1 MANVPH
7 SNVELRISCRHLIDL
22 DILSKSDPAVFVYTT
37 SPGRNTQWRLHG
49 TTETIQ
55 NNLNPTFTKAIQ
67 MTYLFEEVQRIKF
80 VVYDIDK
87 PNSQNPDDHD
97 FLGSYETTLAALVSA
112 SGQAIQKPLQH
123 PHRPKAGYIK
133 VSVEEQTDLKH
144 VVKMCFHG
152 SKLDKKDLFG
162 KSDPLYVISRSQ
174 EDGTFLPVYRSQH
187 LLKTLNPTFDPAVL
201 PIAQLCN
208 GDRDRQLL
216 WEVYD
221 WNKSGSNDL
230 IGGFSASV
238 NEMISWQG
246 KEIPLINK
254 AKAAKKKNY
263 TNSGLL
269 RILQFY
275 LEEVPSFLDY
285 LGGGTS
291 LALACAI
298 DFTQSNGQPHLP
310 SSLHYRNPQRQ
321 NHYQEALI
329 AVGTILEPYDADAQF
344 PVYGFGAKL
353 TDGSVSH
360 CFALNGNIANPH
372 VHGVHGVLAAYD
384 SAISQI
390 QLWGP
395 TNFSPIINQVAAQV
409 RAEEAEVGPGL
420 NYTVLLMITDGVIT
434 DMDATVRA
442 IVDASHLPLSIVIVG
457 VGNADFTSM
466 RVLDG
471 DDEPLSSNGRRCE
484 RDIVQFVPFAQFA
497 ADPHLLAK
505 EVLAEIPDQLVGF
518 MRKKGIKPRL
528 RRAHSWTSI
537 NSQDSFASRSASV
550 LSRGLGGG
558 GGNNNNGSSS
568 DLGGAPSPLLPPTP
582 PGGNGS
588 GGIPGRHA
596 TTLGLRNHGPGQH
609 SSQGNLLA
617 GRSQTMIAPS
627 PSSSFYGAQPA
638 PAYAPSAPPTS
649 PMYTSNNNG
658 GGGGDANGAGTS
670 HHQGSWGNGVSSFQ
684 QRDYKG

>member
-7 SNVELRISCRHLIDL
+7 SNIELRISCRHLIDA
-22 DILSKSDPAVFVYTT
+22 DILSKSDPAVFVYTAA
-37 SPGRNTQWRLHG
+37 PGRNTQWRLVG

-55 NNLNPTFTKAIQ
+55 NNLNPTFTKPIK
-67 MTYLFEEVQRIKF
+67 MTYYFEEEQRLRF
-80 VVYDIDK
+80 AVYDIDK
-87 PNSQNPDDHD
+87 PNSQNPEDHD
-97 FLGSYETTLAALVSA
+97 FLGSYETTLAAIVSA
-112 SGQAIQKPLQH
+112 SGQSIQKPLQNQSH
-123 PHRPKAGYIK
+123 PKAGYIK
-133 VSVEEQTDLKH
+133 IAAEEQTDLKH

-174 EDGTFLPVYRSQH
+174 EDGTYLPVFRSPHQ
-187 LLKTLNPTFDPAVL
+187 LKTLNPTFDPVVI

-216 WEVYD
+216 WEIYD
-221 WNKSGSNDL
+221 WNKSGTDEL

-246 KEIPLINK
+246 REIPLINR

-285 LGGGTS
+285 LAGGTS

-298 DFTQSNGQPHLP
+298 DFTGSNGAPNLP
-310 SSLHYRNPQRQ
+310 SSLHYRNPTRP
-321 NHYQEALI
+321 NHYQEAI
-329 AVGTILEPYDADAQF
+329 QAVGTILEPYDADCQF

-353 TDGSVSH
+353 SDGSISH
-360 CFALNGNIANPH
+360 CFALNGNVENPH
-372 VHGVHGVLAAYD
+372 VHGVDGVLAAYE

-390 QLWGP
+390 TLWGP
-395 TNFSPIINQVAAQV
+395 TNFSPIINQVAAQI
-409 RAEEAEVGPGL
+409 RAEEAEMGCSGL

-442 IVDASHLPLSIVIVG
+442 IVDASQLPLSIVIVG

-471 DDEPLSSNGRRCE
+471 DDEPLVANGRKCE
-484 RDIVQFVPFAQFA
+484 RDIVQFVPFASFA
-497 ADPHLLAK
+497 GSPHLLAK

-537 NSQDSFASRSASV
+537 NSQDSLASRSASV
-550 LSRGLGGG
+550 LNRGGATPLGGSANFSSESALSSPTGAG
-558 GGNNNNGSSS
+558 GGW
-568 DLGGAPSPLLPPTP
+568 
-582 PGGNGS
+582 
-588 GGIPGRHA
+588 PGRHA
-596 TTLGLRNHGPGQH
+596 TTLGLRNHGPGQQ
-609 SSQGNLLA
+609 SSSPLVSQGALA
-617 GRSQTMIAPS
+617 GRSQTVISPTAASATDGGGGGGSVPFAAPGYYS
-627 PSSSFYGAQPA
+627 
-638 PAYAPSAPPTS
+638 PSAPPPVSS
-649 PMYTSNNNG
+649 PAY
-658 GGGGDANGAGTS
+658 AGAPNLPEY
-670 HHQGSWGNGVSSFQ
+670 WGNGIPDSR
-684 QRDYKG
+684 RDYKGY